1 MASFAKGLLA
11 SFINDL
17 VEYGSYL
24 GSLLY
29 APAVVAHAVAAHAVA
44 APALAAPAV
53 VAHAV
58 AAHAVAA
65 PAVAA
70 PAVVAHAVE
79 ASSAAHPSSTPN
91 FFIPFQNDYSTIEVI
106 VQAAKEQDKF
116 YKQTVVQIGFHPTL
130 PILHT
135 FHQNPSYLSNVN
147 FISGYSFGDG
157 PPRRIS
163 MESPEGLDSNELTE
177 TRKVINTYENDNYDI
192 ERFAY
197 SGKYSEGVFL
207 AIIYIKK
214 GTLIRIL
221 RIFRVDDEGKPTFVK
236 ETNLNDKKIRDVD
249 HLSFSPLF
257 PVLLLQNSR
266 EVILHGLFSKDE
278 FIRVSV
284 PSNYTSPRNSREHSR
299 VYIAF
304 HPRLPIF
311 AVSSIRD
318 TDNIDIFNYS
328 YNSYGSVEVNFR
340 YYLDLDPSI
349 SHTIQDITFH
359 PDPDNIILAG
369 IYTNTKNDTHY
380 WTNQPKIQLFNL
392 SAITVDDTSRKVD
405 ITPFDTIIP
414 EFTPDS
420 INFHSHIPFMSVLSQ
435 RSIRLFY
442 VPGYVPG
449 TKQLPHMELT
459 IPELY
464 KINDVLI
471 IPRAVLFHPSL
482 PYFAFTVNDKIDKI
496 TIITFPV
503 PNIPKESFQRHYGAL
518 ARALSQKLATN
529 PNPDDRK
536 FHQRFMRSI
545 VNRIVSTGGMT
556 EDMIKM
562 VKYYNPDLL
571 KSDRLGRSTLV
582 NPVLGRH
589 ETTTGPD
596 YYNGVKMVPVDGGS
610 KTRRK
615 SKSKTIK
622 KRRHSSIKKLRRR
635 AKARTRTRK

>member
-11 SFINDL
+11 SLINDL

-53 VAHAV
+53 AAPDV
-58 AAHAVAA
+58 AAPALAA

-70 PAVVAHAVE
+70 P
-79 ASSAAHPSSTPN
+79 PTPN

-116 YKQTVVQIGFHPTL
+116 YKQKVVQIGFHPTL

-135 FHQNPSYLSNVN
+135 FHQNPSYLRNVN

-163 MESPEGLDSNELTE
+163 KESPE
-177 TRKVINTYENDNYDI
+177 INTYEDDKYVI

-214 GTLIRIL
+214 GTEIRIL
-221 RIFRVDDEGKPTFVK
+221 RIFRVDDKGNPAFVK
-236 ETNLNDKKIRDVD
+236 ETNLNYKKIRDVD

-257 PVLLLQNSR
+257 PVLLLQDSR

-284 PSNYTSPRNSREHSR
+284 PSNYTSTRNSREHYR

-311 AVSSIRD
+311 AVSNISGK
-318 TDNIDIFNYS
+318 DNIDIFNYS

-369 IYTNTKNDTHY
+369 IYTNTTVAPY

-392 SAITVDDTSRKVD
+392 SAITVDDSSRKVD

-414 EFTPDS
+414 ESTPDS
-420 INFHSHIPFMSVLSQ
+420 INFHSHIPFMSVLYQ

-464 KINDVLI
+464 KKINDDLN
-471 IPRAVLFHPSL
+471 PMAVLFHPSL
-482 PYFAFTVNDKIDKI
+482 PYFAFAVKDKI

-571 KSDRLGRSTLV
+571 QSDRLGRSTLV

-589 ETTTGPD
+589 EQNTGPD

>member
-29 APAVVAHAVAAHAVA
+29 APAVVAHALAAPDVAAHALAAPAVA
-44 APALAAPAV
+44 APALAAPA
-53 VAHAV
+53 
-58 AAHAVAA
+58 
-65 PAVAA
+65 PDT
-70 PAVVAHAVE
+70 P
-79 ASSAAHPSSTPN
+79 PTPN
-91 FFIPFQNDYSTIEVI
+91 FFIPFQNDYSTIEVK
-106 VQAAKEQDKF
+106 VQAANAQDGITYPQK
-116 YKQTVVQIGFHPTL
+116 VVQIGFHPTL

-135 FHQNPSYLSNVN
+135 YHENPFYLRNVK
-147 FISGYSFGDG
+147 FISGYSFGHG
-157 PPRRIS
+157 PPRRII
-163 MESPEGLDSNELTE
+163 
-177 TRKVINTYENDNYDI
+177 RKTGKDINTYEDDKYVI

-214 GTLIRIL
+214 GTELRIL
-221 RIFRVDDEGKPTFVK
+221 RIFRVDDEGNPTFVK
-236 ETNLNDKKIRDVD
+236 ETNLYDQKIRDVD

-257 PVLLLQNSR
+257 PVLLLQDSR
-266 EVILHGLFSKDE
+266 EVILHDLFSKDE

-284 PSNYTSPRNSREHSR
+284 PSNYTSPRNSREHYR

-311 AVSSIRD
+311 AVSNISGK
-318 TDNIDIFNYS
+318 DNIDIFNYS
-328 YNSYGSVEVNFR
+328 YNSAGSVEVNFR

-369 IYTNTKNDTHY
+369 IYTNTTVAPY

-392 SAITVDDTSRKVD
+392 SAITVDDSSRKVD

-414 EFTPDS
+414 ESTPDS
-420 INFHSHIPFMSVLSQ
+420 INFHSHIPFMSVLYQ

-464 KINDVLI
+464 KEINDDLN
-471 IPRAVLFHPSL
+471 PMAVLFHPSL
-482 PYFAFTVNDKIDKI
+482 PYFAFAVKGKI

-571 KSDRLGRSTLV
+571 QSDRLGRSTLV

-589 ETTTGPD
+589 EQPTVPKLNTGPD
-596 YYNGVKMVPVDGGS
+596 YFNGELMEKLDGGS

-615 SKSKTIK
+615 SKSKTTK

-635 AKARTRTRK
+635 AKARTRTRTRTRK

>member
-44 APALAAPAV
+44 APD
-53 VAHAV
+53 
-58 AAHAVAA
+58 VAA
-65 PAVAA
+65 PDVAA
-70 PAVVAHAVE
+70 P
-79 ASSAAHPSSTPN
+79 PTPN

-106 VQAAKEQDKF
+106 VEAANEQDGITH
-116 YKQTVVQIGFHPTL
+116 KQKVVQIGFHPTL

-135 FHQNPSYLSNVN
+135 CHQNQLYLCNVN

-157 PPRRIS
+157 PPIRIS
-163 MESPEGLDSNELTE
+163 RESPE
-177 TRKVINTYENDNYDI
+177 INTYERDNYVI

-207 AIIYIKK
+207 AIIYIIK
-214 GTLIRIL
+214 GTEIRIL
-221 RIFRVDDEGKPTFVK
+221 RIFRVDDKGNPAFVK
-236 ETNLNDKKIRDVD
+236 ETNLNVKKIRDVD

-257 PVLLLQNSR
+257 PVLLLQDSR
-266 EVILHGLFSKDE
+266 EVILHGLFTKDE

-284 PSNYTSPRNSREHSR
+284 PEKYTSPRNSREHYR
-299 VYIAF
+299 DLYIAF

-311 AVSSIRD
+311 AVSSIRG

-340 YYLDLDPSI
+340 YYLYLDPSI

-369 IYTNTKNDTHY
+369 IYTNKYPFKVGTKRSEIH
-380 WTNQPKIQLFNL
+380 LFNL
-392 SAITVDDTSRKVD
+392 SAITVDDSSRKVD
-405 ITPFDTIIP
+405 ITPFDTIIQ

-420 INFHSHIPFMSVLSQ
+420 INFHSHIPFMSVLYQ

-482 PYFAFTVNDKIDKI
+482 PYFAFAVNDKIDKI

-545 VNRIVSTGGMT
+545 VNRIVTTGGMT

>member
-1 MASFAKGLLA
+1 M
-11 SFINDL
+11 
-17 VEYGSYL
+17 YL
-24 GSLLY
+24 G
-29 APAVVAHAVAAHAVA
+29 
-44 APALAAPAV
+44 
-53 VAHAV
+53 
-58 AAHAVAA
+58 
-65 PAVAA
+65 
-70 PAVVAHAVE
+70 
-79 ASSAAHPSSTPN
+79 
-91 FFIPFQNDYSTIEVI
+91 
-106 VQAAKEQDKF
+106 
-116 YKQTVVQIGFHPTL
+116 
-130 PILHT
+130 
-135 FHQNPSYLSNVN
+135 NVN

-157 PPRRIS
+157 PPIRIS
-163 MESPEGLDSNELTE
+163 RESPE
-177 TRKVINTYENDNYDI
+177 INTYENDKYDI

-214 GTLIRIL
+214 DTEIQIL
-221 RIFRVDDEGKPTFVK
+221 RIFHVDDEGKPTFVK
-236 ETNLNDKKIRDVD
+236 ETNLYDKKIRDVD

-257 PVLLLQNSR
+257 PVLLLRYTRPSWF
-266 EVILHGLFSKDE
+266 VLHCLFSKDE

-284 PSNYTSPRNSREHSR
+284 PEKYTNLRNLSEHNR

-311 AVSSIRD
+311 AVSNIEL

-328 YNSYGSVEVNFR
+328 YNRSGFVEANFQ
-340 YYLDLDPSI
+340 YYLDLNPEI
-349 SHTIQDITFH
+349 SHTIRDITFH

-369 IYTNTKNDTHY
+369 IYTNTNDAY
-380 WTNQPKIQLFNL
+380 SWGNQAKIQLFNL

-414 EFTPDS
+414 ESTPDS

-471 IPRAVLFHPSL
+471 IPRSVLFHPSL

-529 PNPDDRK
+529 PNPEDRK

-545 VNRIVSTGGMT
+545 VNRIVTTGGMT

-571 KSDRLGRSTLV
+571 QSDRLGRSTLV

-589 ETTTGPD
+589 EQPTDPKLNTGTK
-596 YYNGVKMVPVDGGS
+596 YHKGELMEEVDGGS

-635 AKARTRTRK
+635 AKTRTRTRTRTRK

>member
-29 APAVVAHAVAAHAVA
+29 APAVVAHAV
-44 APALAAPAV
+44 
-53 VAHAV
+53 
-58 AAHAVAA
+58 
-65 PAVAA
+65 
-70 PAVVAHAVE
+70 E

-91 FFIPFQNDYSTIEVI
+91 FFIPFQKDYSTIEVI
-106 VQAAKEQDKF
+106 VQTAKAQDRGKVPQ
-116 YKQTVVQIGFHPTL
+116 KVVQIGFHPTL

-135 FHQNPSYLSNVN
+135 SHQDLVLRIDT

-157 PPRRIS
+157 TPRRIS
-163 MESPEGLDSNELTE
+163 RESQQDLDSNELTE
-177 TRKVINTYENDNYDI
+177 TEKVMNKNDEYMI
-192 ERFAY
+192 QRFAY

-214 GTLIRIL
+214 GTEKQIL

-236 ETNLNDKKIRDVD
+236 ETNLYDKKIRDVD

-257 PVLLLQNSR
+257 PVLLLRYSQPSWF
-266 EVILHGLFSKDE
+266 VLHGLFTKDD

-284 PSNYTSPRNSREHSR
+284 DSKYTRSRNKTMLGFI
-299 VYIAF
+299 YIAF

-311 AVSSIRD
+311 AVSRID
-318 TDNIDIFNYS
+318 KTDNIDIFNYS
-328 YNSYGSVEVNFR
+328 YNITGSVEVNFQ

-349 SHTIQDITFH
+349 SHTIKDITFH

-369 IYTNTKNDTHY
+369 IYTNTKHDAY
-380 WTNQPKIQLFNL
+380 SSGNQAKIHLFNL
-392 SAITVDDTSRKVD
+392 SAIAVDDSSRKVN
-405 ITPFDTIIP
+405 IKPFDTIIP

-420 INFHSHIPFMSVLSQ
+420 INFHSHIPFMSVLYQ
-435 RSIRLFY
+435 RSIRWFY

-449 TKQLPHMELT
+449 TKQIPHMELT

-464 KINDVLI
+464 KKINDDLD
-471 IPRAVLFHPSL
+471 PTAVLFHPSL
-482 PYFAFTVNDKIDKI
+482 PYFAFAVNDKI

-529 PNPDDRK
+529 PNPEDRK
-536 FHQRFMRSI
+536 FHPRFMRSI
-545 VNRIVSTGGMT
+545 VNQIVTTGGMT

-562 VKYYNPDLL
+562 VNYYNPDLL
-571 KSDRLGRSTLV
+571 QSDRLGRSTLV

-589 ETTTGPD
+589 ETTTDPKLNTGPD
-596 YYNGVKMVPVDGGS
+596 YYNGEKMLPVDGGS

-635 AKARTRTRK
+635 AKARTRTRTRTRK

>member
-44 APALAAPAV
+44 APD
-53 VAHAV
+53 
-58 AAHAVAA
+58 VAA
-65 PAVAA
+65 PDVAA
-70 PAVVAHAVE
+70 P
-79 ASSAAHPSSTPN
+79 PTPN

-221 RIFRVDDEGKPTFVK
+221 RIFRVDDKGNPAFVK
-236 ETNLNDKKIRDVD
+236 ETNLNVKKIRDVD

-257 PVLLLQNSR
+257 PVLLLQDSR
-266 EVILHGLFSKDE
+266 EVILHGLFTKDE

-284 PSNYTSPRNSREHSR
+284 PEKYTSPRNSREHYR
-299 VYIAF
+299 DLYIAF

-311 AVSSIRD
+311 AVSSIRG

-369 IYTNTKNDTHY
+369 IYTNKYPFKVGTKRSEIH
-380 WTNQPKIQLFNL
+380 LFNL
-392 SAITVDDTSRKVD
+392 SAITVDDSSRKVD
-405 ITPFDTIIP
+405 ITPFDTIIQ

-420 INFHSHIPFMSVLSQ
+420 INFHSHIPFMSVLYQ

-471 IPRAVLFHPSL
+471 NPRAVLFHPSL
-482 PYFAFTVNDKIDKI
+482 PYFAFAFAVEDKIDKI

-529 PNPDDRK
+529 PNPEDRK

-545 VNRIVSTGGMT
+545 VNRIVTTGGMT

-571 KSDRLGRSTLV
+571 QSDRLGRSTLV

-589 ETTTGPD
+589 EQPTDPKLNTGPD
-596 YYNGVKMVPVDGGS
+596 YFNGKLMEKVDGGS

-615 SKSKTIK
+615 SKSKTTK

-635 AKARTRTRK
+635 AKTRTRK